1 MSKMSMVIVLGL
13 TLASIFLS
21 YTINRSNVE
30 SVGNMSG
37 YYKYS
42 VARNIAHSAVS
53 VALHELELGND
64 TSAFDG
70 SMLGG
75 KYNVGIIFRRD
86 TADMTSRG
94 MFMDTTYT
102 ILLRLYRCAKPFPS
116 VPGAV
121 TLSVNR
127 VGFTMQGTPSVDGYD
142 HDANGGL
149 LPNASP
155 KTGVATLTGSDS
167 AAVALYMSRITGS
180 PAIQV
185 ETSMP
190 DPLKYVDEYISNADF
205 VYNAGTYGS
214 DATWGSPEAP
224 AIVYCDA
231 GSGKVEFTGAVEG
244 WGILVVRGSL
254 GMAGVSKFHGLV
266 LVYGDGGFTNE
277 VSMGVGGSKII
288 GAIMVSGVQGS
299 EFKMKGSARVLYSS
313 QALSNAEHMKKLMAY
328 KVISWYE

>member
-21 YTINRSNVE
+21 YTINRSNVA

-37 YYKYS
+37 YYKFS

-64 TSAFDG
+64 TSAFEG
-70 SMLGG
+70 SMMGG
-75 KYNVGIIFRRD
+75 RYSVGIIFRGD
-86 TADMTSRG
+86 TADMNSRG

-102 ILLRLYRCAKPFPS
+102 ILLRLYRCAKPFPDP
-116 VPGAV
+116 PGAV

-127 VGFTMQGTPSVDGYD
+127 VGFTMQGNPSVDGYD
-142 HDANGGL
+142 HDINGGL

-155 KTGVATLTGSDS
+155 KAGVVALTGSDS
-167 AAVALYMSRITGS
+167 TAVAVYMNRITGS
-180 PAIQV
+180 PAI
-185 ETSMP
+185 EAEPSMP
-190 DPLKYVDEYISNADF
+190 DVMKYVDEYIANADY

-214 DATWGSPEAP
+214 DATWGSPEEP

-231 GSGKVEFTGAVEG
+231 GSGTVEFTGAVEG
-244 WGILVVRGSL
+244 WGILVVKGSL
-254 GMAGVSKFHGLV
+254 GMAGVSKFDGLV
-266 LVYGDGGFTNE
+266 LVCGDGGFTNE

-288 GAIMVSGVQGS
+288 GAIMMSGAEGS
-299 EFKMKGSARVLYSS
+299 DFEMKGNARVLYSS
-313 QALSNAEHMKKLMAY
+313 QALSSAEHMKKLMAY
-328 KVISWYE
+328 KIISWYE